1 MWDTGDLLPERQRST
16 ALAVVYRRGTFA
28 WRSSVEEARCR

>member
-1 MWDTGDLLPERQRST
+1 MWDTGDLLPERREEYG
-16 ALAVVYRRGTFA
+16 AVVYRRGTFA